1 MAINYTIMAE
11 VVDIRSDEPLA
22 DDVFFV
28 DTNVWYWMTY
38 PAATAMHQS
47 QLRDYPNYLNKAL
60 GNGSKIC
67 HSGLSMAEL
76 THIIERTE
84 HKIYEQS
91 VKSIKTKEYRH
102 NLSDER
108 ARVVATV
115 QAVWAQVANLA
126 SPLPFVIDTSTT
138 QTALKRLVNEKVDGY
153 DLFLL
158 EAMKNNGVVQIITD
172 DGDFS
177 SVSGI
182 KIFTAN
188 LNVIRAARD
197 QGKLIKR

>member
-1 MAINYTIMAE
+1 
-11 VVDIRSDEPLA
+11 
-22 DDVFFV
+22 
-28 DTNVWYWMTY
+28 
-38 PAATAMHQS
+38 
-47 QLRDYPNYLNKAL
+47 
-60 GNGSKIC
+60 
-67 HSGLSMAEL
+67 
-76 THIIERTE
+76 
-84 HKIYEQS
+84 
-91 VKSIKTKEYRH
+91 
-102 NLSDER
+102 
-108 ARVVATV
+108 
-115 QAVWAQVANLA
+115 
-126 SPLPFVIDTSTT
+126 
-138 QTALKRLVNEKVDGY
+138 VDGY